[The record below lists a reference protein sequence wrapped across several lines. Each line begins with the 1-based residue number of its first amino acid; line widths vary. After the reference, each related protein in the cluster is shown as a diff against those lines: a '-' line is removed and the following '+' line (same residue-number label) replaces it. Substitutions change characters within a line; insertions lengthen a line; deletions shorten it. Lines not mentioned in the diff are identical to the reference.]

1 MYFFIAAAPPRR
13 GHARLCAQ
21 VVPAVP
27 VGGAGAAVDM
37 ARDVHGRITGTLRVC
52 ECGPIT
58 RAGRS
63 LGRSC
68 AIAQCPVALL
78 RPALGSD
85 AVVGCLPLIRSTTAR
100 IAQSVRGRSIGQGR
114 VRADSRAWE

>member
-1 MYFFIAAAPPRR
+1 MRLSTWPAMYTVGSQARYAA
-13 GHARLCAQ
+13 
-21 VVPAVP
+21 
-27 VGGAGAAVDM
+27 
-37 ARDVHGRITGTLRVC
+37 C

-68 AIAQCPVALL
+68 AIAQCPAALL

-114 VRADSRAWE
+114 VRADSRAWELARAALWKGRGATGFAL